1 MTTKQSLFSRLW
13 KYIKRSWL
21 VTLTLAIRIF
31 KHTKG
36 KVDKGLNLLIHL
48 PNRQFGIIGRNWNW
62 KPKSLHA
69 RKKTEKLTYME
80 AFLKRN
86 GRVRV
91 SEQALFFT
99 CAAEQSSKRVYI
111 KLCSLL
117 WVTMARIFFDFFHLS
132 CHESD
137 KKRILNLLEKVSRF
151 EFFVSQ
157 WLNFKQRSSNPMVWG
172 AIVFEKLACVIVP
185 CSG

>member
-1 MTTKQSLFSRLW
+1 
-13 KYIKRSWL
+13 
-21 VTLTLAIRIF
+21 
-31 KHTKG
+31 
-36 KVDKGLNLLIHL
+36 
-48 PNRQFGIIGRNWNW
+48 
-62 KPKSLHA
+62 
-69 RKKTEKLTYME
+69 
-80 AFLKRN
+80 
-86 GRVRV
+86 
-91 SEQALFFT
+91 
-99 CAAEQSSKRVYI
+99 
-111 KLCSLL
+111 
-117 WVTMARIFFDFFHLS
+117 MARIFFDFFHLS